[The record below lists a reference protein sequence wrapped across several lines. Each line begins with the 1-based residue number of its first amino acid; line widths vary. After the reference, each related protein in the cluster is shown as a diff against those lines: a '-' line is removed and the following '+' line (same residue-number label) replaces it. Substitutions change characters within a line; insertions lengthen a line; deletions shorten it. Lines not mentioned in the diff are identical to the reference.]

1 MGSRRK
7 QNGGAYMVKNGERF
21 SLSHTTDKPIPIS
34 RKYRVVDAVK
44 MGMHYDWSKPLPF
57 STLNI
62 PFDCGRQFD
71 VIDIDDK
78 TDRKTFYATYPQF
91 GSENAKYE
99 RDYLCVLPIRATTLF
114 AAEIEITSRNE
125 IQWRGVFDEKQ
136 WFGKDGKGGEFA
148 ALKKL
153 TKHIEVLEPIEASL
167 LSEVAAQM
175 AMSQYRVRQL
185 EADLNWYREQNSIL
199 KQESELHKVYG
210 KRRARP

>member
-7 QNGGAYMVKNGERF
+7 QNGGAGMVKNGGMFR
-21 SLSHTTDKPIPIS
+21 LSHTIDKPIPIS

-44 MGMHYDWSKPLPF
+44 MGMHYDWRKPLPF
-57 STLNI
+57 SALNI
-62 PFDCGRQFD
+62 PFDCGREFD
-71 VIDIDDK
+71 LIEVNDE
-78 TDRKTFYATYPQF
+78 DRKTFYATYPQF

-99 RDYLCVLPIRATTLF
+99 REYLCVLEIRATCLL

-125 IQWRGVFDEKQ
+125 VQWRGVFDEKQ
-136 WFGKDGKGGEFA
+136 WFGEDGKGGEFA
-148 ALKKL
+148 DLKKL

-175 AMSQYRVRQL
+175 VMAQYRVRQL

-210 KRRARP
+210 KRRGRP

>member
-1 MGSRRK
+1 MGSKRK
-7 QNGGAYMVKNGERF
+7 QNGDEYMVKNGEMFR
-21 SLSHTTDKPIPIS
+21 LSHTTNKMIPIS
-34 RKYRVVDAVK
+34 RKYRVVDALK
-44 MGMHYDWSKPLPF
+44 MGRHYDWRKPLPF
-57 STLNI
+57 SALNI
-62 PFDCGRQFD
+62 PFDCGRQCD
-71 VIDIDDK
+71 LIEVDGE
-78 TDRKTFYATYPQF
+78 DRKTFYATYPQF

-136 WFGKDGKGGEFA
+136 WFGEDGKGGEFA
-148 ALKKL
+148 DLKKL

-175 AMSQYRVRQL
+175 AMAQYRVRQL
-185 EADLNWYREQNSIL
+185 EADLYWYREQNSIL
-199 KQESELHKVYG
+199 KQESEPHKVYG